1 MQENS
6 NNLASIASK
15 VKKMVIFL
23 GILLFLGVTF
33 LIIALVL
40 KSSKS
45 TTSTLHN
52 SHRQKG
58 VGSTEQNISLF
69 PKNCSPISIIYKENY
84 IALTSKKCA
93 LTKIINPNGKVSS
106 YHY

>member
-1 MQENS
+1 MQENP
-6 NNLASIASK
+6 NNLANIASK

-40 KSSKS
+40 KSNKS
-45 TTSTLHN
+45 TTGTPHYNHTLKEVSSTA
-52 SHRQKG
+52 
-58 VGSTEQNISLF
+58 QNISLF

-93 LTKIINPNGKVSS
+93 LTKIINPNGKVST